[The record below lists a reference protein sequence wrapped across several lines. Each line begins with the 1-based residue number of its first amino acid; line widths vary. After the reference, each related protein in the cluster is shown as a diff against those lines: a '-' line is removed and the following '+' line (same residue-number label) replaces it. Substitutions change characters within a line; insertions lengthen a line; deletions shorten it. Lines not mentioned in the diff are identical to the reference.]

1 MNEEPKLELS
11 KLSQDISSAGRKVS
25 IEIYRLE
32 GDKSWN
38 LEIVDEF
45 NNSTVWD
52 DTFEPE

>member
-52 DTFEPE
+52 